1 MPVGYKTNLSG
12 KECYCQVFSEGRT
25 NKALTVTPGPWFLA
39 TVPSRPVSTGPFY
52 LPLPI
57 PGQAWPISSAWVRG
71 FLGNSQWEAEA
82 ARIQDAGRPGS
93 TEAVAS
99 PFSGG
104 SPISKEAITS
114 IRDVRHLALSAG
126 RGVPW

>member
-1 MPVGYKTNLSG
+1 MVS
-12 KECYCQVFSEGRT
+12 
-25 NKALTVTPGPWFLA
+25 LA
-39 TVPSRPVSTGPFY
+39 VS
-52 LPLPI
+52 
-57 PGQAWPISSAWVRG
+57 SDWVRG

-93 TEAVAS
+93 MEAVAS

-104 SPISKEAITS
+104 SLISKEAITS

-126 RGVPW
+126 RSVPWQLEL